1 MGLQKLIVRM
11 LMKLPENLILKLA
24 GGTPLQIDGRTMDPR
39 IQFLTAQGAKAPS
52 MTTLPIEEAR
62 KGTDDGLAM
71 LDAKPRRTVSILG
84 RTIPGPEGDL
94 HVRVYT
100 PAGATG
106 RLPGIVY
113 YHMGGCVI
121 GNLEICNT
129 FCSILA
135 DECRAIIVSVDY
147 RLAPEHTFPAAI
159 DDAIASYDWVSENAA
174 ALGIDKT
181 RLGIGGDSAGGWLSA
196 VVCQSRKK
204 DGKSQPKAQL
214 LIYPA
219 TDLEATGGSMESC
232 GAVYPLN
239 REIMD
244 WFMSQFLNSED
255 DRKDWRGSPAKTD
268 DLSGLAPAL
277 VMTAG
282 FDMLRDQGEAYANKL
297 REAGVPTTYRCYD
310 TLSHAFTAFSGV
322 VPAAKTACEE
332 IARDMARALG

>member
-1 MGLQKLIVRM
+1 MGLQKVIVRT
-11 LMKLPENLILKLA
+11 LMKLPESLILKLA
-24 GGTPLQIDGRTMDPR
+24 GGTALQIDGRTMDPR
-39 IQFLTAQGAKAPS
+39 IQLLASQGAKAPS
-52 MTTLPIEEAR
+52 MTTLSIEEAR
-62 KGTDDGLAM
+62 KGADDGLAM

-84 RTIPGPEGDL
+84 RTIPGPDGEL

-121 GNLEICNT
+121 GNLETCNS
-129 FCSILA
+129 FCSVLA
-135 DECRAIIVSVDY
+135 DECRAIVVSVDY

-159 DDAIASYDWVSENAA
+159 DDAIASYDWVAENAA
-174 ALGIDKT
+174 ALGIDET
-181 RLGIGGDSAGGWLSA
+181 RLGVGGDSAGGWLSA
-196 VVCQSRKK
+196 VVCQSRQKE
-204 DGKSQPKAQL
+204 GKSQPKAQL

-219 TDLEATGGSMESC
+219 TDLQATGGSMESC
-232 GAVYPLN
+232 STVYPLTS
-239 REIMD
+239 EVMD
-244 WFMSQFLNSED
+244 WFMEQFLSSEE
-255 DRKDWRGSPAKTD
+255 DRKDWRGSPAKTE

-282 FDMLRDQGEAYANKL
+282 FDVLRDQGEAYANQL
-297 REAGVPTTYRCYD
+297 RAAGVPVTYRCYD
-310 TLSHAFTAFSGV
+310 TLSHAFTAFSGA